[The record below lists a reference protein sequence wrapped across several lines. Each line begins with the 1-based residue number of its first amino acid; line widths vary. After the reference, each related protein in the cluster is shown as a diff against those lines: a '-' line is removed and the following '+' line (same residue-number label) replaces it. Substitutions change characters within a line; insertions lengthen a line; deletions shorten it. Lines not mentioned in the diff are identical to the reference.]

1 MLYGLY
7 TMASVWVTDMRT
19 SVRSRIRNE
28 VGATAAEYALLVTLI
43 AIAIIAGAT
52 ALGLA
57 INGRLDDTAGK
68 IAP

>member
-7 TMASVWVTDMRT
+7 VMTSSWVGTMRT
-19 SVRSRIRNE
+19 SVRSKIQNE

-57 INGRLDDTAGK
+57 INGRLDDTATK
-68 IAP
+68 IGP

>member
-68 IAP
+68 IGP